1 MGCSTFNFYAR
12 ISAVNTQEPVS
23 GTTCLLEAQPNTD
36 LAKRI
41 KDYSRMTYGT
51 GLFAETPDQTPVENS
66 SPVAKIKHKKV
77 SKRKSKL
84 VQVSE

>member
-1 MGCSTFNFYAR
+1 
-12 ISAVNTQEPVS
+12 
-23 GTTCLLEAQPNTD
+23 
-36 LAKRI
+36 
-41 KDYSRMTYGT
+41 MTYGT